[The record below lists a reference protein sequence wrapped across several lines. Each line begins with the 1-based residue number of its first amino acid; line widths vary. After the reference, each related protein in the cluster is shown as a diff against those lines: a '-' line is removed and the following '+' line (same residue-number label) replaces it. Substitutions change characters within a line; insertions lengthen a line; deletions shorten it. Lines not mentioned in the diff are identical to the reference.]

1 MFEKDMHVADLLDC
15 YGDLL
20 SENKRN
26 LIDLYYNE
34 DYSLS
39 EIAENAGMTRQGVR
53 DSIKK
58 SETELRAWEDKLH
71 FVQKIGD
78 ANEKIARAA
87 EVLASMEQTEDVA
100 SVLSILRSIGL

>member
-58 SETELRAWEDKLH
+58 SEAELRAWDDRLQ
-71 FVQKIGD
+71 F
-78 ANEKIARAA
+78 AEKIADVNEKVADAA
-87 EVLASMEQTEDVA
+87 RTLEKLEQTEEIA
-100 SVLSILRSIGL
+100 SVLALLRSISL